1 MSLLQMS
8 FLGTVIILLIV
19 VLRAV
24 LINRLPKKTFLIL
37 WWIALIRLLVPFSIK
52 SVTSIYSLLQ
62 SIYSDINPV
71 RTAQTTTFLPIH
83 GNMPEIANGLSE
95 AMVQRTESISILS
108 VIWLAGLL
116 LCFGF
121 FAVSYI
127 KCYREFRFSLPV
139 ENDILEAWK
148 EKHPL
153 KRSLSIRQ
161 TETIAAPLS
170 YGVIRPVILMPK
182 NTEWKNIYQLRYV
195 LEHEYVH
202 IRRLDMLTK
211 LIMIAAVCIHWFN
224 PLVWVMYILFNRDLE
239 LSCDETVVRRFGM
252 DIKSVYATALI
263 SMEEKKSGLTP
274 LCNSFSKNAIE
285 ERIRA
290 IMKIKKTSK
299 FAVIISAVL
308 VICVTGG
315 FATSASSLEK
325 KTETAQENGETT
337 VALNEVNIREDES
350 LSSSDV
356 KWWTAEEYAKWLDE
370 EKEVLQSMIGEK
382 AYTGGDGWFVW
393 TQEKVDETI
402 ALYEDNLQK
411 IKDGM
416 KLSKSSDDAVGITMA
431 YSPENIEYAKQ
442 EAETVTENKDS
453 NENVFSEEQLSEY
466 AKAGITYQ
474 KETGFLMYDGKTIGY
489 FRDEFKPGTYT
500 ISSKRGGTLRVEVQ
514 RENYGTIT
522 DVKAEPLS
530 DDFWSEPAVLVESS
544 GGEAVTADEM
554 KGSVF
559 EEGGSENI
567 AADDMGE
574 YSSEEGKG
582 LNIAV
587 PQEYADYGVSCDA
600 QGNWVYNGKI
610 IADLYDEGRGI
621 FSNSNGTMYIEV
633 TRDKSGK
640 ISSFQKV
647 SKNRMQ
653 ELFTE
658 FNPEAETFDGYTS
671 EAKH

>member
-1 MSLLQMS
+1 
-8 FLGTVIILLIV
+8 
-19 VLRAV
+19 
-24 LINRLPKKTFLIL
+24 
-37 WWIALIRLLVPFSIK
+37 
-52 SVTSIYSLLQ
+52 
-62 SIYSDINPV
+62 
-71 RTAQTTTFLPIH
+71 
-83 GNMPEIANGLSE
+83 
-95 AMVQRTESISILS
+95 MVQRTESISILS

-299 FAVIISAVL
+299 FAVMISAVL
-308 VICVTGG
+308 VIGVTGG

-325 KTETAQENGETT
+325 NTETAQENGETT
-337 VALNEVNIREDES
+337 VALNEVNIREDEP

-356 KWWTAEEYAKWLDE
+356 EWWTAEEYAKWLDE

-411 IKDGM
+411 
-416 KLSKSSDDAVGITMA
+416 
-431 YSPENIEYAKQ
+431 
-442 EAETVTENKDS
+442 NK
-453 NENVFSEEQLSEY
+453 
-466 AKAGITYQ
+466 
-474 KETGFLMYDGKTIGY
+474 
-489 FRDEFKPGTYT
+489 RWDEV
-500 ISSKRGGTLRVEVQ
+500 VE
-514 RENYGTIT
+514 
-522 DVKAEPLS
+522 
-530 DDFWSEPAVLVESS
+530 
-544 GGEAVTADEM
+544 
-554 KGSVF
+554 
-559 EEGGSENI
+559 
-567 AADDMGE
+567 
-574 YSSEEGKG
+574 
-582 LNIAV
+582 
-587 PQEYADYGVSCDA
+587 
-600 QGNWVYNGKI
+600 I
-610 IADLYDEGRGI
+610 I
-621 FSNSNGTMYIEV
+621 
-633 TRDKSGK
+633 
-640 ISSFQKV
+640 
-647 SKNRMQ
+647 
-653 ELFTE
+653 
-658 FNPEAETFDGYTS
+658 
-671 EAKH
+671 

>member
-356 KWWTAEEYAKWLDE
+356 EWWTAEEYAKWLDE

-530 DDFWSEPAVLVESS
+530 DDFWSEPAALVESS

-610 IADLYDEGRGI
+610 IADLYDEGGGI

-658 FNPEAETFDGYTS
+658 FNPETETFAEYNS

>member
-356 KWWTAEEYAKWLDE
+356 EWWTAEEYAKWLDE

-382 AYTGGDGWFVW
+382 AYTDGDGWFVW

-658 FNPEAETFDGYTS
+658 FNPETETFAEYNS

>member
-1 MSLLQMS
+1 MSPLQMS

-356 KWWTAEEYAKWLDE
+356 EWWTAEEYAKWLDE

>member
-299 FAVIISAVL
+299 FAVMISAVL
-308 VICVTGG
+308 VIGVTGG

-356 KWWTAEEYAKWLDE
+356 EWWTAEEYAKWLDE

-530 DDFWSEPAVLVESS
+530 DDFWSEPAALVESS

-600 QGNWVYNGKI
+600 QGNWVYDGKI

-658 FNPEAETFDGYTS
+658 FNPETETFAEYNS

>member
-1 MSLLQMS
+1 MS

-19 VLRAV
+19 VLRTV

-356 KWWTAEEYAKWLDE
+356 EWWTAEEYAKWLDE

>member
-356 KWWTAEEYAKWLDE
+356 EWWTAEEYAKWLDE

-431 YSPENIEYAKQ
+431 YSPENIEYARQ

-653 ELFTE
+653 ELFAE
-658 FNPEAETFDGYTS
+658 FNPETETFAEYNS

>member
-299 FAVIISAVL
+299 FAVMISAVL

-356 KWWTAEEYAKWLDE
+356 EWWTAEEYAKWLDE

-530 DDFWSEPAVLVESS
+530 DDFWSEPAALVESS

-600 QGNWVYNGKI
+600 QGNWIYNGKI

-658 FNPEAETFDGYTS
+658 FNPETETFAEYNS

>member
-308 VICVTGG
+308 VIGVTGG

-325 KTETAQENGETT
+325 NTETAQENGETT
-337 VALNEVNIREDES
+337 VALNEVNIREDEP

-356 KWWTAEEYAKWLDE
+356 EWWTAEEYAKWLDE
-370 EKEVLQSMIGEK
+370 EKEVLQSKIGEK

-530 DDFWSEPAVLVESS
+530 DDFWSEPAALVESS

-658 FNPEAETFDGYTS
+658 FNPETETFAEYNS

>member
-24 LINRLPKKTFLIL
+24 LISRLPKKTFLIL

-52 SVTSIYSLLQ
+52 SVTSIYSLFQ
-62 SIYSDINPV
+62 SIYSAINPV
-71 RTAQTTTFLPIH
+71 RHMETTTFLPIH

-356 KWWTAEEYAKWLDE
+356 EWWTAEEYAKWLDE

-658 FNPEAETFDGYTS
+658 FNPETETFAEYNS

>member
-239 LSCDETVVRRFGM
+239 LSCDETVVRRLGM

-299 FAVIISAVL
+299 FAVMISAVL
-308 VICVTGG
+308 VIGVTGG

-325 KTETAQENGETT
+325 NTETAQENGETT
-337 VALNEVNIREDES
+337 VALNEVNIREDEP

-356 KWWTAEEYAKWLDE
+356 EWWTAEEYAKWLDE

-530 DDFWSEPAVLVESS
+530 DDFWSEPAALVESS

-658 FNPEAETFDGYTS
+658 FNPETETFAEYNS

>member
-224 PLVWVMYILFNRDLE
+224 PLVWVMYILFNRDFE
-239 LSCDETVVRRFGM
+239 LSCDETLVRRFGM
-252 DIKSVYATALI
+252 DIKSVYATSLI

-356 KWWTAEEYAKWLDE
+356 EWWTAEEYAKWLDE

>member
-71 RTAQTTTFLPIH
+71 RTAQTTTFLPIN

-299 FAVIISAVL
+299 FAVMISAVL
-308 VICVTGG
+308 VIGVTGG

-356 KWWTAEEYAKWLDE
+356 EWWTAEEYAKWLDE

-416 KLSKSSDDAVGITMA
+416 KLSKSADDVVGVTMA
-431 YSPENIEYAKQ
+431 YSPENIEYVKQ
-442 EAETVTENKDS
+442 EAETVTENKGS

>member
-356 KWWTAEEYAKWLDE
+356 EWWTAEEYAKWLDE

-658 FNPEAETFDGYTS
+658 FNPEAETFDGYIS

>member
-139 ENDILEAWK
+139 ENDILKAWK

-299 FAVIISAVL
+299 FAVMISAVL
-308 VICVTGG
+308 VIGVTGG

-325 KTETAQENGETT
+325 NTETAQENGETT

-356 KWWTAEEYAKWLDE
+356 EWWTAEEYAKWLDE

-530 DDFWSEPAVLVESS
+530 DDFWSEPAALVESS

-658 FNPEAETFDGYTS
+658 FNPETETFAEYNS

>member
-95 AMVQRTESISILS
+95 AMLQRTESISILS

-299 FAVIISAVL
+299 FAVMISAVL
-308 VICVTGG
+308 VIGVTGG

-325 KTETAQENGETT
+325 NTETAQENGETT
-337 VALNEVNIREDES
+337 VALNEVNIREDEP

-356 KWWTAEEYAKWLDE
+356 EWWTAEEYAKWLDE

-530 DDFWSEPAVLVESS
+530 DDFWSEPAALVESS

-658 FNPEAETFDGYTS
+658 FNPETETFAEYNS

>member
-356 KWWTAEEYAKWLDE
+356 EWWTAEEYVKWLDE

-530 DDFWSEPAVLVESS
+530 DDFWSEPAALVESS

-658 FNPEAETFDGYTS
+658 FNPEAETFAEYNS

>member
-299 FAVIISAVL
+299 FAVMISAVL
-308 VICVTGG
+308 VIGVTGG

-325 KTETAQENGETT
+325 NTETAQENGETT
-337 VALNEVNIREDES
+337 VALNEVNIREDEP

-356 KWWTAEEYAKWLDE
+356 EWWTAEEYVKWLDE

-416 KLSKSSDDAVGITMA
+416 KLSKSSDDAEGITMA

-466 AKAGITYQ
+466 AKAGITYK

>member
-299 FAVIISAVL
+299 FAVMISAVL
-308 VICVTGG
+308 VIGVTGG

-337 VALNEVNIREDES
+337 VALNEVNIREDEP

-356 KWWTAEEYAKWLDE
+356 EWWTAEEYAKWLDE

-653 ELFTE
+653 ELFAE
-658 FNPEAETFDGYTS
+658 FNPETETFAEYNS

>member
-299 FAVIISAVL
+299 FAVMISAVL

-337 VALNEVNIREDES
+337 VALNEVNIREDEP

-356 KWWTAEEYAKWLDE
+356 EWWTAEEYAKWLDE

-530 DDFWSEPAVLVESS
+530 DDFWSEPAALVESS

>member
-182 NTEWKNIYQLRYV
+182 NTEWKNIYQFRYV

-356 KWWTAEEYAKWLDE
+356 EWWTAEEYAKWLDE

>member
-299 FAVIISAVL
+299 FAVIISVVL

-356 KWWTAEEYAKWLDE
+356 EWWTAEEYAKWLDE

-530 DDFWSEPAVLVESS
+530 DDFWSEPAALVESS

-658 FNPEAETFDGYTS
+658 FNPETETFAEYNS

>member
-24 LINRLPKKTFLIL
+24 LINRLPKKTFLIF

-356 KWWTAEEYAKWLDE
+356 EWWTAEEYAKWLDE

>member
-95 AMVQRTESISILS
+95 AKVQRTESISILS

-356 KWWTAEEYAKWLDE
+356 EWWTAEEYAKWLDE

-530 DDFWSEPAVLVESS
+530 DDFWSEPAALVESS

-653 ELFTE
+653 ELFAE
-658 FNPEAETFDGYTS
+658 FNPETETFAEYNS

>member
-299 FAVIISAVL
+299 FAVMISAVL
-308 VICVTGG
+308 VIGVTGG

-325 KTETAQENGETT
+325 NTETAQENGETT
-337 VALNEVNIREDES
+337 VALNEVNIREDEP

-356 KWWTAEEYAKWLDE
+356 EWWTAEEYAKWLDE

-530 DDFWSEPAVLVESS
+530 DDFWSEPAALVESS

-610 IADLYDEGRGI
+610 IADLYDEGRGF

-658 FNPEAETFDGYTS
+658 FNPETETFAEYNS